1 LIRLKSINA
10 NTEIVCTPKFD
21 GLSLCNDEVN
31 TGTWTRGDGV
41 YGQKSDEH
49 YKLIQNHLYEDIYEN
64 GDPLVLLISRI
75 LMARLLC
82 QEMYF

>member
-1 LIRLKSINA
+1 MH
-10 NTEIVCTPKFD
+10 PKFD

-64 GDPLVLLISRI
+64 GTHLVLLISRI

>member
-1 LIRLKSINA
+1 M
-10 NTEIVCTPKFD
+10 D
-21 GLSLCNDEVN
+21 
-31 TGTWTRGDGV
+31 
-41 YGQKSDEH
+41 KSDEH

-82 QEMYF
+82 QEMYLEKSIDAGWGFRKPKKLSCWFNKLT

>member
-1 LIRLKSINA
+1 LIRLKSIN

-49 YKLIQNHLYEDIYEN
+49 YKLIQNHLFTRMVTH
-64 GDPLVLLISRI
+64 LVLLISRI